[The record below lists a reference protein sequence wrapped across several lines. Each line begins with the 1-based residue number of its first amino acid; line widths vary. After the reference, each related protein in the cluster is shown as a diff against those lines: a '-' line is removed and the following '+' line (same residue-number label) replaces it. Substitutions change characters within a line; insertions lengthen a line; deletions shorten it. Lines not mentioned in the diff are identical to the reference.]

1 MRTMGVAPIK
11 ILGKVWTDGKF
22 PATLGGI
29 RGGCVLNIS
38 IMVLG
43 IGLLFGIYLAYM
55 TFSSD
60 NVEVSMYVRT
70 SGKKIAIGVV
80 QERRNSSFQN
90 TINVELSLFILFLS
104 FTFTKYRT

>member
-1 MRTMGVAPIK
+1 MHTMGVAPIK

-43 IGLLFGIYLAYM
+43 IGLLFGVYLAYM

-70 SGKKIAIGVV
+70 SGKKIAIGIV

>member
-1 MRTMGVAPIK
+1 MGVAPIK

>member
-1 MRTMGVAPIK
+1 MAPIK

-70 SGKKIAIGVV
+70 SGKKIAIGIV
-80 QERRNSSFQN
+80 QERRSSSFQN